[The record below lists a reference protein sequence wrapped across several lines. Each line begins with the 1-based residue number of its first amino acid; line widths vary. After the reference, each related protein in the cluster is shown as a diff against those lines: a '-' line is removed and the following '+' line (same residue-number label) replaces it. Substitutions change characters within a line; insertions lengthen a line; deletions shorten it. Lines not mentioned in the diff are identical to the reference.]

1 MKRLLSFILIAAF
14 LFTPAANAA
23 PKKISV
29 KAMQL
34 VTTVGTPDEVSGVV
48 ASGKSLI
55 VYGSKAAKAYVRAV
69 DTTGKELWNISL
81 DQSPV
86 SIATAA
92 VVDSAGDIWIAGAT
106 PLALGL
112 TPPSPAATPEATPV
126 NPDNASALP
135 TTTVGNLQAVTLWKV
150 TAAGVLTGTT
160 TLPTSSVIFPTA
172 ISVDRNGA
180 SIVGIIGTEKGSAG
194 FFVNSDK
201 AGVFGKLLQIGSVTT
216 TADAVVRHTDG
227 TFTVAGSSSET
238 LAGKKVA
245 GITDGVLIKISKAQ
259 KITSVVRSSAAK
271 GKRIWNSAT
280 STLLLGGKVVAGGK
294 TETAITKFSS
304 SFAPTWTY
312 RFASTG
318 PAITVGSTYAVFIST
333 GATPQLNWN
342 PRVATPLLLTFNA
355 KGAVVAADS
364 GPVGQRELLGA
375 VLSKELGLL
384 VVTSSADTVSIFT
397 LIPR

>member
-1 MKRLLSFILIAAF
+1 MKRLLSLVLIAAF
-14 LFTPAANAA
+14 LFTPAVNAA

-29 KAMQL
+29 KPMQL

-48 ASGKSLI
+48 VSGKSLI
-55 VYGSKAAKAYVRAV
+55 VYGSKASKAYARAV
-69 DTTGKELWNISL
+69 DMTGKELWNLSL
-81 DQSPV
+81 DQSPA

-92 VVDSAGDIWIAGAT
+92 AVDSAGDIWIAGAT

-112 TPPSPAATPEATPV
+112 TPPSPAATPV
-126 NPDNASALP
+126 NPDNAAATP
-135 TTTVGNLQAVTLWKV
+135 TTAVGNLQAVTIWKL
-150 TAAGVLTGTT
+150 TAAGVLASTN
-160 TLPTSSVIFPTA
+160 TLPTSSVVFPTA
-172 ISVDRNGA
+172 ISVDRNGV

-201 AGVFGKLLQIGSVTT
+201 AGVFGKLLQIGSVST

-227 TFTVAGSSSET
+227 SFTVAGSSSET

-245 GITDGVLIKISKAQ
+245 GVTDGVLIKISKAL
-259 KITSVVRSSAAK
+259 KITSVIRSSAVK

-280 STLLLGGKVVAGGK
+280 STLLLGGEVVAGGK

-304 SFAPTWTY
+304 SFTPTWTY

-318 PAITVGSTYAVFIST
+318 PAVTVGSTYAAFIST

-342 PRVATPLLLTFNA
+342 PKVATPLLLTFDA
-355 KGAVVAADS
+355 KGAITAADS
-364 GPVGQRELLGA
+364 GPIGQKEVLGA